1 MDLHIVLC
9 TVFGVVFG
17 QRRSSSILVEH
28 LNTVL
33 HEYLIIFWFMSRPT
47 NKKQLKWAHQTY
59 RSKYRHLYRSTIAV
73 HPNLLF
79 IVLWLGAQ
87 FVLATVVLV
96 FSLVTA
102 DVVLPYILLM
112 MGYY

>member
-47 NKKQLKWAHQTY
+47 KKQLKWAHQTY